1 MINLKLDPQKTGLVL
16 GSLAA
21 LMHLLWSLMVAMGLA
36 QWWMDWVLSLHFL
49 NNPFT
54 VASFDIVTA
63 LILVVVT
70 GIVGF
75 AVGFCFATIWNY
87 WQKK

>member
-1 MINLKLDPQKTGLVL
+1 MIIIKLDPQKTGLVL

-36 QWWMDWVLSLHFL
+36 QWWMDWVFSLHFL

-54 VASFDIVTA
+54 VGSFDIVTA
-63 LILVVVT
+63 LILIVVT

-75 AVGFCFATIWNY
+75 VVGWVFSTIWNY

>member
-1 MINLKLDPQKTGLVL
+1 VIIIKLDPQKTGLGL

-21 LMHLLWSLMVAMGLA
+21 LVHVIWSLFVAIGFA
-36 QWWMDWVLSLHFL
+36 QWWMDWVFSLHFL

-54 VASFDIVTA
+54 VGQFNIATA
-63 LILVVVT
+63 LILIVVT
-70 GIVGF
+70 GIIGF
-75 AVGFCFATIWNY
+75 AVGWVFATIWNY